1 MNVSHRAVVVV
12 VGANLAQ
19 LPTAMRPLV
28 IVLLGH
34 HNTGDY
40 AVAGTAAAAGS
51 IGMAVTAPL
60 WGRLLVSRGHRLVLC
75 ATTAAAAAAQLAL
88 AVMSHTTGFIALA
101 AVAGLTSPPAVSS
114 GRALLPALVP
124 GSGLSRAY
132 TGNALAQELTYVLGP
147 LWVVWWST
155 AGGPPAAL
163 VACAALGVIAVAAM
177 LAAVPR
183 EQAAPSAALA
193 GPPTALRRPAVRT
206 VSLVHLSY
214 MAAIGAMWVLLPG
227 FASTAGDGAG
237 APWLVTAWS
246 LGSLA
251 GGAAIAVRGRRR
263 GLADAYLRR
272 LALLAGT
279 SGLPALAGTMTEM
292 ALAVLVFGIG
302 LSPWL
307 ATADEL
313 TARAA
318 TAAGAG
324 EAYGWQIAAGQAGSA
339 VGSAVAAAVIAG
351 ERVAGPPFLLVTVPL
366 GIALVLA
373 VTRRRTLAAGG

>member
-1 MNVSHRAVVVV
+1 MVLVA
-12 VGANLAQ
+12 GANLAQ
-19 LPTAMRPLV
+19 LPTAMRPLL

-40 AVAGTAAAAGS
+40 AVAGAAAAAGS

-60 WGRLLVSRGHRLVLC
+60 WGRLLGSRGHRLVLC
-75 ATTAAAAAAQLAL
+75 ATTAGATAAQLAL
-88 AVMSHTTGFIALA
+88 AVTTGTSAFVALA

-124 GSGLSRAY
+124 ESGLSRAY
-132 TGNALAQELTYVLGP
+132 TVNALVQELTYVLGP

-155 AGGPPAAL
+155 AGGPPAAM
-163 VACAALGVIAVAAM
+163 VACAALGMAAVAAM
-177 LAAVPR
+177 VVAVPR
-183 EQAAPSAALA
+183 GQAAPSPAFA
-193 GPPTALRRPAVRT
+193 GRATPLRRPAVRT

-227 FASTAGDGAG
+227 FASTAGGDGDAG
-237 APWLVTAWS
+237 ASWLVAAWS

-251 GGAAIAVRGRRR
+251 GGAAIAVRERRR
-263 GLADAYLRR
+263 GLAGTYLRR
-272 LALLAGT
+272 LALLSAT
-279 SGLPALAGTMTEM
+279 SVLLALAGTMAEM

-307 ATADEL
+307 AAADEL

-318 TAAGAG
+318 TTAGAG
-324 EAYGWQIAAGQAGSA
+324 EAYGWQISVGQVGSA
-339 VGSAVAAAVIAG
+339 VGSAAAATTIAG
-351 ERVAGPPFLLVTVPL
+351 ERAAGAPFLLVTVPL

-373 VTRRRTLAAGG
+373 VTRRRTLAPDG